1 MFDFDHIEAWGP
13 ELRREL
19 AAVIPGDVSQAIA
32 SGKPKLIED
41 ARDILLSKVDQKVVL
56 RSVVN
61 WLKLRTI
68 FAYHGSRLTV
78 KEIVDKQFEVGRC
91 ACDGINIESEL
102 PQASR
107 REVERGRLP
116 PLHC

>member
-1 MFDFDHIEAWGP
+1 MFCIDFDHIEAWGP
-13 ELRREL
+13 ELCREL
-19 AAVIPGDVSQAIA
+19 SDIIPGDVSQAIA

-56 RSVVN
+56 GSVVN

-78 KEIVDKQFEVGRC
+78 KEIVHVR
-91 ACDGINIESEL
+91 CDGL
-102 PQASR
+102 LSR
-107 REVERGRLP
+107 PKGYHREQRLRTILSAHP
-116 PLHC
+116 